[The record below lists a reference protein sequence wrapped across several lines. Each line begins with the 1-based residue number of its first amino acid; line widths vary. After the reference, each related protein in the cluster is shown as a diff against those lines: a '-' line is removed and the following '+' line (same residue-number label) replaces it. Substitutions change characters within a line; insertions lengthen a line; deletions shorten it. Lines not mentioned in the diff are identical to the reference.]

1 MPAVLWFRRDLRR
14 HDNPALL
21 AALEA
26 AHADGDDEVVALFV
40 LDPAL
45 WDAAGDV
52 RRAWLVRSLRALDAT
67 LDGRLVVRHGDPA
80 AVVPGVAAALGA
92 RTVHV
97 AADFGPYGAARDSRV
112 AAALEADGRA
122 LVATGSP
129 YAVAPGR
136 VRKGD
141 GTAYRVYTP
150 FYRAWCEHGWRA
162 PAPDPERWPRWRID
176 ERGPLA
182 DDGIPDEPSLA
193 AELPAVGEAAA
204 LAQWS
209 RFRSEGLASYD
220 DLRNRADL
228 AGTSNLSAHLRW
240 GEIHPRTLLADLDD
254 SPAHTVF
261 RKEIAWREF
270 YADVLHH
277 APDSARTWLDPRFGQ
292 MQYDDGTDADA
303 RFAAWCEGRTGFPFV
318 DAGMRQLLAE
328 GWMHNRVRMVTA
340 SFLVKD
346 LHLPWQR
353 GARWFMRHLRDGD
366 LASNQHGW
374 QWTAGSGTDAAPYFR
389 IFNPVT
395 QGLRFDPDGDYVRR
409 YVPELRDL
417 PGAAAHE
424 PWKHPLLA
432 VDYPAA
438 GGRPRRGA
446 RGVAAPLR
454 RPPGAR
460 DLARPGRRR
469 TP

>member
-1 MPAVLWFRRDLRR
+1 VPAVLWFRRDLRR

-21 AALEA
+21 ESVAAA
-26 AHADGDDEVVALFV
+26 RADGDDEVVALFV
-40 LDPAL
+40 LDPVL

-52 RRAWLVRSLRALDAT
+52 RRAWLARSLRALDAT
-67 LDGRLVVRHGDPA
+67 LDGALVVRHGDPVA
-80 AVVPGVAAALGA
+80 LVPEVAAALGG

-97 AADFGPYGAARDSRV
+97 AADFGPYGAARDARV
-112 AAALEADGRA
+112 AAALAADGRE
-122 LVATGSP
+122 LVATGAP

-136 VRKGD
+136 VTKND
-141 GTAYRVYTP
+141 GTPYRVYTP
-150 FYRAWCEHGWRA
+150 FYRAWVAHGWRA
-162 PAPDPERWPRWRID
+162 PAPDPEGWPAWRID
-176 ERGPLA
+176 ARGPLA
-182 DDGIPDEPSLA
+182 CDGIPDEPPLS

-204 LAQWS
+204 LERWA
-209 RFRSEGLASYD
+209 RFRTDGLAAYD
-220 DLRNRADL
+220 ELRDRPDL
-228 AGTSNLSAHLRW
+228 AGSSNLSAHLRW

-277 APDSARTWLDPRFGQ
+277 APTSARDWFDPRFGL
-292 MQYDDGTDADA
+292 MEHDAGADADA
-303 RFAAWCEGRTGFPFV
+303 RFDAWTQGRTGFPFV

-395 QGLRFDPDGDYVRR
+395 QGLRFDPEGDYVRR
-409 YVPELRDL
+409 YVPELRAL
-417 PGAAAHE
+417 PGAAAHQ
-424 PWKHPLLA
+424 PWDHPLLA
-432 VDYPAA
+432 ADYPPPLVDH
-438 GGRPRRGA
+438 GEEREES
-446 RGVAAPLR
+446 LR
-454 RPPGAR
+454 RYAALPPREG
-460 DLARPGRRR
+460 
-469 TP
+469 